1 MRKAIC
7 MFAIGA
13 LAAAALSAQEKLCVK
28 SPPAFESLKILVG
41 TWEGPNPEGGMETDV
56 IRLISNGTAIEE
68 VVQAKQDNQMVT
80 IYSPD
85 GERIAMTHFCS
96 IGNQP
101 RMETKP
107 TTANQKEFDFA
118 FSGGTNI
125 ASPDDPQ
132 MNHLLLRIVD
142 KDHFVEVWGFSMNGK
157 LMESTIQFT
166 RKN

>member
-1 MRKAIC
+1 MRKVIC
-7 MFAIGA
+7 AFAIGTIA
-13 LAAAALSAQEKLCVK
+13 TGVLIAQEKLRMK
-28 SPPAFESLKILVG
+28 APPAFETLKTLVG
-41 TWEGPNPEGGMETDV
+41 TWEGPNPEGGTETNV

-68 VVQAKQDNQMVT
+68 IVQAKQDNQMVT

-101 RMETKP
+101 RMETQA
-107 TTANQKEFDFA
+107 TTANQKEFDFTLT
-118 FSGGTNI
+118 GGTNI

-132 MNHLLLRIVD
+132 MNHLSLRIID

-157 LMESTIQFT
+157 VQQSTIQFA
-166 RKN
+166 RKS

>member
-7 MFAIGA
+7 VFAIGA
-13 LAAAALSAQEKLCVK
+13 LAAATLSAQEKMRMK
-28 SPPAFESLKILVG
+28 APPAFESLKMLVG

-101 RMETKP
+101 RLETKP

-125 ASPDDPQ
+125 AGPDDPQ

>member
-7 MFAIGA
+7 MFALGA
-13 LAAAALSAQEKLCVK
+13 IAAGVLVAQEKLRMK
-28 SPPAFESLKILVG
+28 APPAFETLKMLVG
-41 TWEGPNPEGGMETDV
+41 TWEGPNPEGGIERDV

-68 VVQAKQDNQMVT
+68 IVQARQDNQMVT
-80 IYSPD
+80 IYAPD

-101 RMETKP
+101 RMGTKA
-107 TTANQKEFDFA
+107 TTANQKEFDFT

-125 ASPDDPQ
+125 AGPDDPQ

-142 KDHFVEVWGFSMNGK
+142 KDHFIEVWGFSMKGK
-157 LMESTIQFT
+157 VQQSTIQFM
-166 RKN
+166 RKS